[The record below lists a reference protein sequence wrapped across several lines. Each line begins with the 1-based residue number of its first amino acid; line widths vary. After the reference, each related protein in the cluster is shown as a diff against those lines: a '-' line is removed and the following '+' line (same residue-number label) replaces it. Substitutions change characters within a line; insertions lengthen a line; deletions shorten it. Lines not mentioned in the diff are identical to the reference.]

1 MMRRMAAWTAKFG
14 LTALF
19 VAAPCIAPQ
28 TATGQPASDWATE
41 IHADHPLVGAIWL
54 ARDRRTVGREEAF
67 DLMAQ
72 SQIVILGETHDNPDH
87 HRFQAEA
94 LEALVERGRQSAVVF
109 EMIPRHL
116 QDRLDAHL
124 REHPD
129 DVEGLG
135 AAVAWERRGW
145 PEWQMYQP
153 IAEVARDMDL
163 ALHAG
168 GLDDELQ
175 RKLVEGGLDDVGEQ
189 ERQRL
194 GLVHELSPG
203 AASSLDEELFQ
214 AHCELLPREALPRM
228 RLIQWARDGAM
239 AHAVGEA
246 AEEGP
251 VVLIAGAGH
260 ARRDW
265 GVLAQLAKRKAHL
278 DVASV
283 AIVEVV
289 PQETDPH
296 AYLPVGADDLHVFDM
311 LVFTPR
317 AERDDPCVALEERL
331 EN

>member
-14 LTALF
+14 LAALF

-41 IHADHPLVGAIWL
+41 IHGDHPLVGTIWL

-94 LEALVERGRQSAVVF
+94 LEALVERGRQPAVVF

-124 REHPD
+124 RAHPG

-194 GLVHELSPG
+194 GLMHELSPG
-203 AASSLDEELFQ
+203 AASSLDEELF
-214 AHCELLPREALPRM
+214 R
-228 RLIQWARDGAM
+228 
-239 AHAVGEA
+239 
-246 AEEGP
+246 
-251 VVLIAGAGH
+251 
-260 ARRDW
+260 
-265 GVLAQLAKRKAHL
+265 KRC
-278 DVASV
+278 SGGTYWR
-283 AIVEVV
+283 
-289 PQETDPH
+289 P
-296 AYLPVGADDLHVFDM
+296 G
-311 LVFTPR
+311 
-317 AERDDPCVALEERL
+317 
-331 EN
+331 